1 MVTKPAEEHR
11 VSQLTT
17 SQQKTRSIF
26 GHKLGSPARSQRLL
40 FALLGIA
47 AIGLAWSILG
57 IFLGAGRFPVLSAP
71 WTVFKSG
78 WSIRS
83 QLSADTLASLKEA
96 FGGWVLGSVAAIVLA
111 VLAGQFRF
119 FEHLIMP
126 VIELLRPISPI
137 AWAPLGII
145 WFGANYTGKVFLV
158 SLVCFFFV
166 IVHALEGTL
175 RRDPVLSQARS
186 MLMMGRIR
194 TLFMIDLPE
203 AVPQIL
209 IGLRLAIAGAWGGMV
224 VAEIVGGQGSAGIG
238 SLELFAEQAVNLPE
252 ILFGIVLIAILGYLS
267 SMIFDKVSHLVF
279 PWAPEARGDIVD

>member
-1 MVTKPAEEHR
+1 MITKPAGGLQ
-11 VSQLTT
+11 VSQLATN
-17 SQQKTRSIF
+17 QQRTRSIF
-26 GHKLGSPARSQRLL
+26 GRKLTDSARTERIL
-40 FALLGIA
+40 FALLGLIA
-47 AIGLAWSILG
+47 ILLIWSILG
-57 IFLGAGRFPVLSAP
+57 IFLGSGRFPILSAP
-71 WTVFKSG
+71 WTVFKNG

-83 QLSADTLASLKEA
+83 QLSSDILASLKEA
-96 FGGWVLGSVAAIVLA
+96 FGGWIIGSVAAIVLA

-238 SLELFAEQAVNLPE
+238 SLELFAEEAVNLPE

-267 SMIFDKVSHLVF
+267 SMIFDKASRLIF
-279 PWAPEARGDIVD
+279 PWAPEARADIVD